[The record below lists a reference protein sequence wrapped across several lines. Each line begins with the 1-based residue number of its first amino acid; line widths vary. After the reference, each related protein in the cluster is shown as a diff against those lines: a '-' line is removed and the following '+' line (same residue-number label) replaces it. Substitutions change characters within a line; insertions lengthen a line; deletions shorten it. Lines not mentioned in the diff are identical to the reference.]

1 MLEKLELERVT
12 IPLPFRLD
20 HVHCLIGE
28 GENGFVVMD
37 TGLHNEQTR
46 QIWDDVL
53 KGRYLSDMILTH
65 VHPDHTGYAG
75 TLQTQTNARV
85 QMSEKDAQT
94 MNKIWSKAALPLLQ
108 DDYNKFAL
116 PTDVTNKITDLTEGF
131 QPFVT
136 PFPTVHTFLQEGDSV
151 QFGKERYEVIETP
164 GHADGL
170 LCFYQ
175 KNKQVLLSTDHILP
189 KITPNIAYWF
199 YGEEN
204 PLRSY
209 ELSLQKIKKLEIAYA
224 IPSHGEPF
232 EHVHKRIDE
241 IWTHHEDRLSEML
254 TYMKDPMTVYEM
266 CQKVFNKQL
275 SVYDLQFAVGETM
288 AHMEY
293 LRYDEKCD
301 RELVDGHWLYRR
313 K

>member
-1 MLEKLELERVT
+1 MLEKLGLQRVT

-20 HVHCLIGE
+20 HVHCLVGE
-28 GENGFVVMD
+28 GENGIVVMD
-37 TGLHNEQTR
+37 TGLHNEQTKE
-46 QIWDDVL
+46 IWEEAL
-53 KGRYLSDMILTH
+53 RKQEISDIILTH

-75 TLQTQTNARV
+75 SLQAQTNARV
-85 QMSEKDAQT
+85 HMSEKDAKV
-94 MNKIWSKAALPLLQ
+94 MNRIWSKDALPSLEE
-108 DDYNKFAL
+108 DYNKFAL
-116 PTDVTNKITDLTEGF
+116 PRKLTNKITELTEGF

-136 PFPTVHTFLQEGDSV
+136 PFPAIHSYLQEGDSV
-151 QFGKERYEVIETP
+151 QIGKETYEVIATP

-175 KNKQVLLSTDHILP
+175 KDQQVLLSTDHILP

-199 YGEEN
+199 YGEAN

-209 ELSLQKIKKLEIAYA
+209 ELSLQKIKQLDLAYA

-232 EHVHKRIDE
+232 EDVHGRIDE
-241 IWTHHEDRLSEML
+241 IWAHHEERLSEML
-254 TYMKDPMTVYEM
+254 SYMKDSLTVYDM
-266 CQKVFNKQL
+266 CQKVFTKEL

-293 LRYDEKCD
+293 LRYAGKCE